1 MLSTSTMLAGSPFR
15 FRTVAS
21 WTSAIGSEL
30 EPAKDYTRVQL
41 NDARL
46 VNIRPIV
53 ASDLPAL
60 RAFFAALSGATR
72 RLRFHSSTNEISEP
86 LLREFTMINHRTLAF
101 VAETHDGAVDQ
112 PATIVAE
119 ARYVRTADSESA
131 EFALVV
137 ADNWRRIG
145 LGTTLTRVL
154 AQCARF
160 AGVLRLCGDVLE
172 DNKAMRGLAR
182 SLGARLSRG
191 TGCLRVS
198 LEA

>member
-1 MLSTSTMLAGSPFR
+1 MLAGSPFR

-30 EPAKDYTRVQL
+30 EPAKDYEHVRL

-46 VNIRPIV
+46 VTIRPIV

-86 LLREFTMINHRTLAF
+86 LLREFTMVNYRALAF
-101 VAETHDGAVDQ
+101 VAEFHGAADQ
-112 PATIVAE
+112 PATLVAD
-119 ARYVRTADSESA
+119 ARFVRNADSDSA

-145 LGTTLTRVL
+145 LGTRLTRIL
-154 AQCARF
+154 AQRARF
-160 AGVLRLCGDVLE
+160 AGVRRLCGDVLN

-191 TGCLRVS
+191 IGCVRLS
-198 LEA
+198 LEV